1 MKIKLAYIIPFFI
14 IAFFSCEEILLE
26 DDISKQEVR
35 LIAPVDEAQFFST
48 GITFTWDPIDNGT
61 QYRIQIA
68 KPNFANAMQIIAD
81 NVIDTT
87 SFTTQLNLGDYEWR
101 VQAVNSG
108 YSTIFTTRSFTVVSN
123 EDFQSNSVTLSSPA
137 DNSIT
142 NNSTQALK
150 WQPVIGATSYRVQI
164 VNIANNNIVNE
175 QDIAGTTLN
184 YTFPEG
190 TYQWKVRGT
199 NGEHNTLY
207 STRSILVDATAPN
220 TPALVTPANLSN
232 TSSNDVTFQW
242 TRTPIA
248 GSIEKDSIYIYNNST
263 LTDLEYSNEEVSP
276 YNTITLQDGTYFW
289 FVRSFDN
296 AGNTGQQSPVYSFT
310 LN

>member
-14 IAFFSCEEILLE
+14 IAFFSCEEVLLE
-26 DDISKQEVR
+26 DDISKEEVR

-48 GITFTWDPIDNGT
+48 GITFTWDPIDNGI

-87 SFTTQLNLGDYEWR
+87 SFTTQLNLGEYEWR

-108 YSTIFTTRSFTVVSN
+108 YSTIFTARSFTVVSN
-123 EDFQSNSVTLSSPA
+123 EDFQSNSITLSSPA
-137 DNSIT
+137 DNTIT

-175 QDIAGTTLN
+175 QDITGTTLN

-190 TYQWKVRGT
+190 SYQWKVRGA
-199 NGEHNTLY
+199 NGEQNTLY
-207 STRSILVDATAPN
+207 STRSILIDGTAPN

-232 TSSNDVTFQW
+232 TSSNDVTFKW

-296 AGNTGQQSPVYSFT
+296 AGNIGQQSPVYSFT